1 MTKIAAEME
10 KQPSIHAFTDVLD
23 YDMERNHW
31 NIPGLWHGTP
41 PMAPVNTGYSEA
53 VAHFKKSLLETVNR
67 DRSDQFSL
75 IPDFLEFM
83 KSLWK
88 AVKYEK
94 FIFSFRNTLVAHAYD
109 NLCCEFNNWEWDFRK
124 EILYLQKAAELEILN
139 ADNESTLE
147 TLNKFVESKISEM
160 FGKISDQKEIM
171 NNKLCDYYK
180 SKDKH
185 VNLIEKHKMDFIH
198 SINSVENEIKRS
210 VETALKNTYEL
221 KKGSKQV
228 QDIQRKYTGEIEKQV
243 MKLLKDCK
251 GSKLTDEQ
259 LTREFEQ
266 MWTKA
271 TETVPGPTE
280 RDIPACVLNQLKNS
294 FSNRNVNEKL
304 PNTEELKELGKDK
317 FKIRKEHTEFFVK
330 KYLWSRDLQTFTDN
344 VIEISTQFV
353 LDKTKTNE
361 DYHDTLTRD
370 LLVKVD
376 ESLKQSYKQYKT
388 NKQFEIDLKLHIC
401 GFASREFLKMHKKF
415 ISDNDPRIQLEMFKT
430 QYMSDFLDLYKE
442 RDDCQRKAND
452 FVRCCIKPDVEE
464 YISRSLGIEIVDELL
479 TSSHS
484 AEFSSRSF
492 FQYNIQKELLEKE
505 DFESFVKFIRKYEI
519 YVKDWIF
526 QCIRKKISED
536 KTLCKLKKK
545 NLHIIVQK
553 ITEATQQA
561 SKGEDGAELSDTKE
575 SITKLIQNMRK
586 LLIRDISISKE
597 AEKTTL
603 FQIQSTCSPFK
614 DSLIKSLT
622 ELEEQL
628 KEDFSNSEDVAE
640 TLKKL
645 PIKPQDELFKR
656 VFGCGQQCPFCKVPC
671 EAGGKD
677 HKTHHASVH
686 RPQGLGTH
694 RYEDSKK
701 LVETLCTTDI
711 NTERRFRK
719 SETKGEWHPY
729 KDYTTYYPD
738 WHIPPD
744 PFPRGI

>member
-1 MTKIAAEME
+1 MN
-10 KQPSIHAFTDVLD
+10 

-75 IPDFLEFM
+75 IPDFLEWM

-94 FIFSFRNTLVAHAYD
+94 FIFSFRNILVAHAYE
-109 NLCCEFNNWEWDFRK
+109 NLCREFNNWEWDFRK
-124 EILYLQKAAELEILN
+124 EILSLQKAAELEILN

-147 TLNKFVESKISEM
+147 SLNKFVDSKLSEM

-171 NNKLCDYYK
+171 NKKLCDYYK

-185 VNLIEKHKMDFIH
+185 VNLIEKHKTDFIH
-198 SINSVENEIKRS
+198 SIYSVENEIKRS

-228 QDIQRKYTGEIEKQV
+228 QDIQRKYRGEIEKQV

-294 FSNRNVNEKL
+294 FSNRNINETL
-304 PNTEELKELGKDK
+304 PNPEELKELGKGQ

-330 KYLWSRDLQTFTDN
+330 RYLWSRDLQTFTDN
-344 VIEISTQFV
+344 VIEISTQSV

-415 ISDNDPRIQLEMFKT
+415 ISDNDPRIQLETLKT
-430 QYMSDFLDLYKE
+430 QYM
-442 RDDCQRKAND
+442 R
-452 FVRCCIKPDVEE
+452 
-464 YISRSLGIEIVDELL
+464 
-479 TSSHS
+479 
-484 AEFSSRSF
+484 
-492 FQYNIQKELLEKE
+492 
-505 DFESFVKFIRKYEI
+505 
-519 YVKDWIF
+519 
-526 QCIRKKISED
+526 
-536 KTLCKLKKK
+536 LKKPHCFK
-545 NLHIIVQK
+545 
-553 ITEATQQA
+553 
-561 SKGEDGAELSDTKE
+561 S
-575 SITKLIQNMRK
+575 
-586 LLIRDISISKE
+586 
-597 AEKTTL
+597 
-603 FQIQSTCSPFK
+603 QSTCSPFK

-677 HKTHHASVH
+677 HKKHHASVH
-686 RPQGLGTH
+686 RPQGLGTAN
-694 RYEDSKK
+694 YADSQK
-701 LVETLCTTDI
+701 LAATLCTTDV
-711 NTERRFRK
+711 TSECRFRN
-719 SETKGEWHPY
+719 SETKNKCHPY
-729 KDYTTYYPD
+729 KDYSKYYPD

-744 PFPRGI
+744 PSQEASDYWKYVLVQYNERFAEEFAAKPADVLGAWRSIGKEEALKGLKDAFNIK